1 MRAMERVTAT
11 CAHCEGATKAT
22 IESCPVGAGAG
33 HHCLRAQGWFRASSG
48 TRNWSCPVCAVGY
61 WKAPEPSLLAETCA
75 HHDDLRQRLGG
86 QAAADAAQQAAPP
99 PTAAARG
106 TLISD
111 ILAEIEDMGARLGD
125 LTRTLREHLNGPQR
139 DMTTD
144 GADVGDLAI
153 VDGA

>member
-1 MRAMERVTAT
+1 M
-11 CAHCEGATKAT
+11 
-22 IESCPVGAGAG
+22 
-33 HHCLRAQGWFRASSG
+33 
-48 TRNWSCPVCAVGY
+48 
-61 WKAPEPSLLAETCA
+61 
-75 HHDDLRQRLGG
+75 
-86 QAAADAAQQAAPP
+86 
-99 PTAAARG
+99 
-106 TLISD
+106 ISD